1 MKTFLTQSIATFL
14 VLGLVVLA
22 GTVSAGNP
30 AVTRALPCDP
40 LTSGYPSCLGP
51 TNTPFPVN
59 TAFGVANDQTK
70 IGGLVVE
77 AFIAKQN
84 AAFDQK
90 TGVQGILTGNTAFTD
105 NPLSFGGSG
114 NNVNL
119 AIAGT
124 AYARELALADGKATL
139 YSAQT
144 VAPAGEKKALCATKL
159 GVVVLCPT
167 KILPPTVASIQALGN
182 SSGTYGCAD
191 SITVY
196 TDDASATDI
205 APGMHIWLDSAL
217 QVPFDAPSI
226 RSINGP
232 AYTVIDGDYINSK
245 KIDAGTI
252 SAC

>member
-1 MKTFLTQSIATFL
+1 MKTFLTQAIATFL
-14 VLGLVVLA
+14 VLGLVALA

-30 AVTRALPCDP
+30 AVVRPCD
-40 LTSGYPSCLGP
+40 TSSSAYPGCLGP

-59 TAFGVANDQTK
+59 TALGVLNDQTK

-105 NPLSFGGSG
+105 NPLSFGGAG

-124 AYARELALADGKATL
+124 AYARELVTADGKATL
-139 YSAQT
+139 YSDQT
-144 VAPAGEKKALCATKL
+144 KAPAGQKSALCATKL
-159 GVVVLCPT
+159 GVIVLCPSRVV
-167 KILPPTVASIQALGN
+167 PPVVTSIQVLGN
-182 SSGTYGCAD
+182 SSGSYGCSD
-191 SITVY
+191 NITVY

-217 QVPFDAPSI
+217 QIPFDAPSI

-232 AYTVIDGDYINSK
+232 AYTVIDGNYTNSK
-245 KIDAGTI
+245 KIGTGTI